1 MPHRNAFAL
10 KDQPWIGIASE
21 FANRS
26 QPITKTDRGMVVE
39 MSCEDIWREVPHY
52 IGGKLSVGSRAAIE
66 EHFKDCKHCTARLGG
81 TGNVLR
87 LAGDAA
93 AFELR
98 GRLGN
103 SLDRKSNPKQ
113 EQARR
118 PANQRTV
125 LYVDDDPKAQRIL
138 TFALV
143 WIGYKVVT
151 ACNGEAL
158 ERMRQTSSDLV
169 LMAYRMPQMIGSKL
183 PREIKQMNPDI
194 PIILVS
200 GYTLL
205 PPEEMTYVNAYVGK
219 GATLDDL
226 LAQMRALLART

>member
-1 MPHRNAFAL
+1 
-10 KDQPWIGIASE
+10 
-21 FANRS
+21 
-26 QPITKTDRGMVVE
+26 
-39 MSCEDIWREVPHY
+39 MSCEDIWRELPHY
-52 IGGKLSVGSRAAIE
+52 IGGKLSVGSRVAIE

-87 LAGDAA
+87 LVSDAT

-98 GRLGN
+98 ARLGN
-103 SLDRKSNPKQ
+103 SLDRRGNPRQ

-118 PANQRTV
+118 TTNQRTV
-125 LYVDDDPKAQRIL
+125 LYVDDNPKAQRML

-143 WIGYKVVT
+143 WTGYKVVT
-151 ACNGEAL
+151 VCNGEAL
-158 ERMRQTSSDLV
+158 ERMRQSSSDFV
-169 LMAYRMPQMIGSKL
+169 LLAYRMPQMIGSNL

-200 GYTLL
+200 GHTLF
-205 PPEEMTYVNAYVGK
+205 PPEEMTYVNAYIGK

-226 LAQMRALLART
+226 LAQMKALLAPT

>member
-1 MPHRNAFAL
+1 
-10 KDQPWIGIASE
+10 
-21 FANRS
+21 
-26 QPITKTDRGMVVE
+26 

-87 LAGDAA
+87 LVGDAA
-93 AFELR
+93 GFDLR
-98 GRLGN
+98 AGLRN
-103 SLDRKSNPKQ
+103 SLDRRGNPKQ

-118 PANQRTV
+118 TTNQRTV
-125 LYVDDDPKAQRIL
+125 LYVDDNFKAQRML

-158 ERMRQTSSDLV
+158 ERMRQTSSDLMLV
-169 LMAYRMPQMIGSKL
+169 AYRMPQTIGSKL
-183 PREIKQMNPDI
+183 PREIKQRNPDI

-226 LAQMRALLART
+226 LTQMRVLLART